1 MAPAIS
7 PSLLAGIIY
16 SGFVGPINI
25 DSVQLVNIAPKL
37 WFMNVYDTS
46 SYSYCKGIIN
56 QFKNGGAPPRGI

>member
-16 SGFVGPINI
+16 SGFVGPIYI

-46 SYSYCKGIIN
+46 SYSFSGIIN
-56 QFKNGGAPPRGI
+56 QLKNGGAPPRGI